1 MLQDNNDEY
10 EDDLGKTSLCCPFCC
25 QRPPAGRSSIIG
37 SPVGQETQ
45 ATVHIQSSSRLSSH
59 GTRIQDR
66 CLPKRPRNTSFN
78 VLPWRRTFSR
88 PKSVLQSRFPP
99 FSTFAHSSLRRRR
112 LKSPSKSPLSSAVA
126 LRIPQPSLPAFL
138 SRRSPLSSAI
148 APRSPQPSLP
158 AFLNH
163 RYHPYQTAGPAGG
176 RYRPQRRPRV

>member
-126 LRIPQPSLPAFL
+126 LRIPQPSLPAF
-138 SRRSPLSSAI
+138 PAVV
-148 APRSPQPSLP
+148 PRFPHPPHPRFPQPSLP
-158 AFLNH
+158 AVLSRH
-163 RYHPYQTAGPAGG
+163 YHPYQTAGPAEG
-176 RYRPQRRPRV
+176 RYRLRRRPRV